1 MNLVKST
8 AAPKVKHLFNNR
20 ALPMDT
26 QHNRQQG
33 KTANLRELFLQQAD
47 KIETFIENSLR
58 TRLETKSMSQIITNF
73 LQSFF
78 HIVCV
83 IERKRSVLYHLF

>member
-8 AAPKVKHLFNNR
+8 AAPKVMHLFNNT

-33 KTANLRELFLQQAD
+33 KTANLRELFLQQAY
-47 KIETFIENSLR
+47 KIETFIGNSLR
-58 TRLETKSMSQIITNF
+58 TRLETKSRSQIITNF

-83 IERKRSVLYHLF
+83 IERKHNVLCHLF